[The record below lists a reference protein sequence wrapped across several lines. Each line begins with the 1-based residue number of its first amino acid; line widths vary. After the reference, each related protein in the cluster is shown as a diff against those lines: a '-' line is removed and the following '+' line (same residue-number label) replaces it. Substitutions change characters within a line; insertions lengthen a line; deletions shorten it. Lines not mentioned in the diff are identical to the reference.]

1 MNGQLHDHPLAELI
15 REISAERLSGALR
28 LARERVKVVL
38 YFDSGALVSA
48 RSNLRAHRLA
58 DSLKRWN
65 VVEPHSLDAL
75 LTESMTDEEAGAAL
89 IAASLLG
96 RDELDK
102 LRVRQSADVL
112 RPPLLW
118 TEGEWSFDPHSRTDG
133 NAHAALDA
141 GQLLIEA
148 VRRLPAN
155 FVDGRLTDAEEM
167 LSPANT
173 QASDGRQLQPAEAF
187 VLSRL
192 EAPLPIRD
200 LVAIS
205 GVSESEARRIAYA
218 LALGGFLARA
228 EWPRALM
235 PRGIAGEERSP
246 RRVDSATQSKTTAPE
261 PSPVG
266 VTRGNTP
273 SDTAHDPQAELKALF
288 AHAVGGTHYEVLGI
302 GRLAEPADIKRSY
315 HTLAKRFH
323 PDRFHRGVDDSLR
336 SRIEHAFT
344 KISQAYEVL
353 ADAGTRAA
361 YDLTLNAGTTQTAA
375 NNASHTA
382 STNGSES
389 SAGNTP
395 TTSQR
400 STEES
405 FQRGLAALRQGDHLR
420 AAEHLGKAARM
431 EPNQPRY
438 RAHYG
443 QALST
448 VVATRRQ
455 AEVELQAAIALDP
468 RNAGYRVMLAEL
480 YRSIGLQ
487 RKAIAELE
495 RALAADSQHPD
506 ARRLLNDLK
515 KG

>member
-38 YFDSGALVSA
+38 YFNAGALVSA
-48 RSNLRAHRLA
+48 RSNLRAHRFA

-65 VVEPHSLDAL
+65 VVEPQRLDAL
-75 LTESMTDEEAGAAL
+75 LTESTTDQEAGAAL
-89 IAASLLG
+89 IAASLLD
-96 RDELDK
+96 RHELDN
-102 LRVRQSADVL
+102 LRMRQSADVL

-118 TEGEWSFDPHSRTDG
+118 TEGEWSFEPRSRTDG

-148 VRRLPAN
+148 ARRLPAN
-155 FVDGRLTDAEEM
+155 FVAERLTDAEEM
-167 LSPANT
+167 LSPVNA
-173 QASDGRQLQPAEAF
+173 QASDGRQLQPGEAF
-187 VLSRL
+187 VLSRV
-192 EAPLPIRD
+192 EAPLSVRD

-205 GVSESEARRIAYA
+205 GVSESEARRIIYA
-218 LALGGFLARA
+218 LTLGGFLARA
-228 EWPRALM
+228 EWPGVLM
-235 PRGIAGEERSP
+235 LGGIAGERTP
-246 RRVDSATQSKTTAPE
+246 RRVDSATQSKTTAPQ
-261 PSPVG
+261 PPPVG
-266 VTRGNTP
+266 DTRENIS
-273 SDTAHDPQAELKALF
+273 SDTTHDQQAELKALF
-288 AHAVGGTHYEVLGI
+288 VRAVGGTHYEVLGI
-302 GRLAEPADIKRSY
+302 GHLAEPADIKHSY
-315 HTLAKRFH
+315 HALAKRFH
-323 PDRFHRGVDDSLR
+323 PDRFHRGVDDGLR
-336 SRIEHAFT
+336 SRIEQAFT

-353 ADAGTRAA
+353 ADADTRAA
-361 YDLTLNAGTTQTAA
+361 YDLMLNAGTTQTAA
-375 NNASHTA
+375 NSSHG
-382 STNGSES
+382 SSVNRSES
-389 SAGNTP
+389 SGGNT
-395 TTSQR
+395 
-400 STEES
+400 STAAQQSAEES

-420 AAEHLGKAARM
+420 AAEHLGKAAQS

-448 VVATRRQ
+448 IAATRRQ
-455 AEVELQAAIALDP
+455 AEAELQAAIALDP

-487 RKAIAELE
+487 RKAVVELE

-506 ARRLLNDLK
+506 ARRLLSDLK